1 MRSLLSFVCEL
12 ALLAIFTFAWVVVFE
27 HGPQKFTQG
36 AKTEWNALLFFV
48 GSVITNQA
56 GGGSSA
62 PATTVSSPT
71 PASASSLSKGKPGNE
86 SISRQVSPSPRPSR

>member
-27 HGPQKFTQG
+27 HGPEKFTQG

-56 GGGSSA
+56 GA
-62 PATTVSSPT
+62 PPAQTTTVSSPT

-86 SISRQVSPSPRPSR
+86 GISRQVSPSPRPSR

>member
-36 AKTEWNALLFFV
+36 AKSEWNALLFFV

-56 GGGSSA
+56 GGS
-62 PATTVSSPT
+62 PAQTTVSSPT
-71 PASASSLSKGKPGNE
+71 PASASPLSKGKPGNG

>member
-27 HGPQKFTQG
+27 HGPEKFTQG

-56 GGGSSA
+56 GAS
-62 PATTVSSPT
+62 PAQTTTVSSPT
-71 PASASSLSKGKPGNE
+71 PASAKGKPGNE
-86 SISRQVSPSPRPSR
+86 GISRQVSPSPRPSR

>member
-12 ALLAIFTFAWVVVFE
+12 ALLAIFTFTWVVVFE

-56 GGGSSA
+56 GGS
-62 PATTVSSPT
+62 PAQTTTVSSPT
-71 PASASSLSKGKPGNE
+71 PASASPLSKEKPGDG